1 MSIAQYDTKW
11 AVLLKKS
18 VLRGKHYKYSCL
30 KSYRIC
36 ASTGLFIATCPV
48 KWGQIFHVKHPAA
61 NVNRLSMIRN
71 ELSCL
76 RNLYFVESIV
86 GTHV

>member
-1 MSIAQYDTKW
+1 M
-11 AVLLKKS
+11 
-18 VLRGKHYKYSCL
+18 
-30 KSYRIC
+30 
-36 ASTGLFIATCPV
+36 
-48 KWGQIFHVKHPAA
+48 FHVKHLAA